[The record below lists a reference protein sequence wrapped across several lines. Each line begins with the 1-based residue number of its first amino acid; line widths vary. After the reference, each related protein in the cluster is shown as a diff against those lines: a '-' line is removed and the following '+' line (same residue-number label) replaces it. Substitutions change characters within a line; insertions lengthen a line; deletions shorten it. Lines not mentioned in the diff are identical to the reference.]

1 MIETKTVWVHGPFR
15 SLSKDCSFSTEE
27 GQDFDRLGPNGVG
40 V

>member
-1 MIETKTVWVHGPFR
+1 
-15 SLSKDCSFSTEE
+15 LSKDCSFSTEE